1 MSLINQ
7 FSDQDNRNSLSPSVG
22 SGATAGSEQNVADRD
37 IQQRQALANGAIAM
51 LDTKAKLRRSLMLVH
66 VFV

>member
-7 FSDQDNRNSLSPSVG
+7 FSDQDNRNILSPSVDA
-22 SGATAGSEQNVADRD
+22 GATAGSEHNVAGRD
-37 IQQRQALANGAIAM
+37 IQQREAQANGAIAM
-51 LDTKAKLRRSLMLVH
+51 LDTKAKLRRSFMSVH